1 MMMTIMLIDDDVPML
16 EYVAHLLGT
25 LGLELELVASASSS
39 GQALE
44 DFHKVL
50 PDLVII
56 DIGLPGM
63 DGLELAEAF
72 RITKPEVRLIF
83 LTCYEDFQY
92 SKRAFQLEAD
102 DYLIKD
108 ELSPEQLKAS
118 LGKAMGRFRSR
129 EELLERYSFKQAIER
144 NKEVLRQSFLKQ
156 LLSPAGDIDHT
167 LSFGERLGISWKLPY
182 FRQGFLHIDAASL
195 TERYS
200 YGDMPLIH
208 FAVYNIALELSEGAP
223 VITPIMTED
232 TGIYLIWNV
241 AEPGASYQP
250 WMDFMNLVREK
261 AEQYLKIKVRGFY
274 QEQTVLLGLIDTV
287 YRSLKECRDE
297 SFYDVYPAPIAVAA
311 LEPGGAFLQTT
322 ERRWDKERS
331 VLSLALE
338 EGNAAWIDMAINP
351 WIQYVT
357 SERLLPRLVKDICGD
372 FVRQMVFE
380 SNGVTESRFFFCL
393 GQAVHIDEAVRL
405 TKRELRNL
413 WRQHTLAPAP
423 AQGKDI
429 RLQVIDQFLD
439 EHVDRMIT
447 SLEMA
452 EHLHL
457 NASYFSRYFKKLGGV
472 NFTDYVNQYKINM
485 AITMLSRQNET
496 VENVAYT
503 LGFSDRAYFSK
514 VFKKYSGKSPSEYK
528 NQIPAPGEM
537 ED

>member
-1 MMMTIMLIDDDVPML
+1 MIKVMLIDDDVPML
-16 EYVAHLLGT
+16 EYVAHLLGA
-25 LGLELELVASASSS
+25 LDLELQLVAAASSS

-44 DFHKVL
+44 GFHETL

-118 LGKAMGRFRSR
+118 LGKAISRFRSR
-129 EELLERYSFKQAIER
+129 EELLERYSFRQAVER

-156 LLSPAGDIDHT
+156 LLSPGSDSVHT
-167 LSFGERLGISWKLPY
+167 LLMGERLGISWKLPY
-182 FRQGFLHIDAASL
+182 FRQGFIHIDAASL

-200 YGDMPLIH
+200 YGDARLIY
-208 FAVYNIALELSEGAP
+208 FAVNNIAVELSAGQAA
-223 VITPIMTED
+223 ITPILTED
-232 TGIYLIWNV
+232 MGIYLIWNV
-241 AEPGASYQP
+241 AEPEASYQP
-250 WMDFMNLVREK
+250 LIDFLESVREK

-274 QEQTVLLGLIDTV
+274 SVQTVLLQQFDTV
-287 YRSLKECRDE
+287 YNTLSECRDD
-297 SFYDVYPAPIAVAA
+297 SFYEENKAVTAVGFRA
-311 LEPGGAFLQTT
+311 AFLQTA
-322 ERRWDKERS
+322 ERRWDKERAM
-331 VLSLALE
+331 LSLAHE
-338 EGNAAWIDMAINP
+338 EGSAAWIDMAVNP
-351 WIQYVT
+351 WIQHVA
-357 SERLLPRLVKDICGD
+357 SERLEPRLVKEICGD

-380 SNGVTESRFFFCL
+380 SGGVAESSFFSLL

-423 AQGKDI
+423 AEGKDV
-429 RLQVIDQFLD
+429 RLLAVDQFLD
-439 EHVDRMIT
+439 EHADRMIT
-447 SLEMA
+447 SVEMA

-457 NASYFSRYFKKLGGV
+457 NPSYFSRYFKKLAGV

-528 NQIPAPGEM
+528 NQMSACSET
-537 ED
+537 EK

>member
-1 MMMTIMLIDDDVPML
+1 MMTVMLIDDDVPML
-16 EYVAHLLGT
+16 DYVAYLLDS
-25 LGLELELVASASSS
+25 LNLELKLVASASSS

-44 DFHKVL
+44 EFHQTL
-50 PDLVII
+50 PDLVIV

-118 LGKAMGRFRSR
+118 VSKAISRFRTR
-129 EELLERYSFKQAIER
+129 EELLERYSFRQAIER
-144 NKEVLRQSFLKQ
+144 NKEVLRLSFLKQ
-156 LLSPAGDIDHT
+156 LLSPGSDAEQT
-167 LSFGERLGISWKLPY
+167 LLLGERLGISWKLPY
-182 FRQGFLHIDAASL
+182 FRQGFIHIDAASL
-195 TERYS
+195 TERYR
-200 YGDMPLIH
+200 YADLPLIH
-208 FAVYNIALELSEGAP
+208 FAVANIALELSAASRE
-223 VITPIMTED
+223 ITPIMTED
-232 TGIYLIWNV
+232 AGIYLIWNV
-241 AEPGASYQP
+241 ADPSVSFQP
-250 WMDFMNLVREK
+250 LLDFMDAVREK
-261 AEQYLKIKVRGFY
+261 AEQYLKMDVRGFY
-274 QEQTVLLGLIDTV
+274 AAQTVPLPQFHTV
-287 YRSLKECRDE
+287 YRMLNDCRDAG
-297 SFYDVYPAPIAVAA
+297 FYDPDRETKAITA
-311 LEPGGAFLQTT
+311 LEPRTEYQPMT

-331 VLSLALE
+331 MLSLALE
-338 EGNAAWIDMAINP
+338 EGNAAWIDMAVNP
-351 WIQYVT
+351 WIQQVT
-357 SERLLPRLVKDICGD
+357 SERLLPRLVKEICGD

-380 SNGVTESRFFFCL
+380 SGGAAESHFFVWL
-393 GQAVHIDEAVRL
+393 QQAVHIEEAARL

-413 WRQHTLAPAP
+413 WRQHTLAPSTDP
-423 AQGKDI
+423 GKDI
-429 RLQVIDQFLD
+429 RLQAIDQYLD

-447 SLEMA
+447 SVDMA

-457 NASYFSRYFKKLGGV
+457 NASYFSRYFKKLAGV

-485 AITMLSRQNET
+485 AITMLGRPNET

-528 NQIPAPGEM
+528 NQFTPSGGPEA
-537 ED
+537 

>member
-1 MMMTIMLIDDDVPML
+1 MKVMLIDDDVPML
-16 EYVAHLLGT
+16 EYVAHLLEA
-25 LGLELELVASASSS
+25 LDLELKLVASASSS

-44 DFHKVL
+44 DFHETL
-50 PDLVII
+50 PDLVVI

-83 LTCYEDFQY
+83 LTCYEDFRY

-108 ELSPEQLKAS
+108 ELSTEQLKVS
-118 LGKAMGRFRSR
+118 LGKAISRFRSR
-129 EELLERYSFKQAIER
+129 EELLERYSFQQAVER

-156 LLSPAGDIDHT
+156 LLSPGSDSTHT
-167 LSFGERLGISWKLPY
+167 LLLGERLGISWKLPY
-182 FRQGFLHIDAASL
+182 FRQGFIHIDAASL
-195 TERYS
+195 AERYS
-200 YGDMPLIH
+200 YGDVPLIH
-208 FAVYNIALELSEGAP
+208 FAVNNIAMELSAGPEA
-223 VITPIMTED
+223 ITPVLTED
-232 TGIYLIWNV
+232 MGIYLIWNV
-241 AEPGASYQP
+241 AEPDASYQP
-250 WMDFMNLVREK
+250 LIDFMESVWEK

-274 QEQTVLLGLIDTV
+274 SAQTVLLQQFDTV
-287 YRSLKECRDE
+287 YKTLGECRDD
-297 SFYDVYPAPIAVAA
+297 SFYEEAKAVTAMGPRAA
-311 LEPGGAFLQTT
+311 LLQTT
-322 ERRWDKERS
+322 ERRWDKERAR
-331 VLSLALE
+331 LSLALE
-338 EGNAAWIDMAINP
+338 EGNTAWIDMAVNP

-357 SERLLPRLVKDICGD
+357 SERLLPRLVKEICGD

-380 SNGVTESRFFFCL
+380 SGGVAESSFFIWL

-413 WRQHTLAPAP
+413 WRQHTLAPVP
-423 AQGKDI
+423 IQGKDI
-429 RLQVIDQFLD
+429 RLQTIDQLLD
-439 EHVDRMIT
+439 EHVDQMIT
-447 SLEMA
+447 SVEMA

-457 NASYFSRYFKKLGGV
+457 NASYFSRYFKKLAGV

-528 NQIPAPGEM
+528 NQVSACSGTE
-537 ED
+537 E

>member
-1 MMMTIMLIDDDVPML
+1 MMTVMLIDDDVPML
-16 EYVAHLLGT
+16 EYVAHLLGS
-25 LGLELELVASASSS
+25 LNLELELVASASSS

-44 DFHKVL
+44 DFHTAL

-108 ELSPEQLKAS
+108 ELSPGQLKAS
-118 LGKAMGRFRSR
+118 LVKAMSRFRSR

-156 LLSPAGDIDHT
+156 LLSPAGDLDHT

-208 FAVYNIALELSEGAP
+208 FAVYNIAMELSAGP
-223 VITPIMTED
+223 VAVTPIMTDD

-241 AEPGASYQP
+241 ADPEVSYQP
-250 WMDFMNLVREK
+250 WIDFMDLVRDK
-261 AEQYLKIKVRGFY
+261 AEQFLKIKVSGFY
-274 QEQTVLLGLIDTV
+274 STQTVLLEQFDTV
-287 YRSLKECRDE
+287 YKTLSECRDD
-297 SFYDVYPAPIAVAA
+297 SFYDLYPEAKAVAA
-311 LEPGGAFLQTT
+311 MEFRAAFQQTT
-322 ERRWDKERS
+322 ERKWDKERGM
-331 VLSLALE
+331 LSLALE
-338 EGNAAWIDMAINP
+338 EGNAAWIDMAVNP
-351 WIQYVT
+351 WIQHVT
-357 SERLLPRLVKDICGD
+357 SERLLPRLVKEICGD

-380 SNGVTESRFFFCL
+380 SSGAVESRFFFWL
-393 GQAVHIDEAVRL
+393 GQAVHIDEVARL

-429 RLQVIDQFLD
+429 RLQAIDQFLD
-439 EHVDRMIT
+439 EHVDSMIT
-447 SLEMA
+447 SLDMA

-457 NASYFSRYFKKLGGV
+457 NASYFSRYFKKLAGV

-528 NQIPAPGEM
+528 TQISVPGEIM
-537 ED
+537 GE